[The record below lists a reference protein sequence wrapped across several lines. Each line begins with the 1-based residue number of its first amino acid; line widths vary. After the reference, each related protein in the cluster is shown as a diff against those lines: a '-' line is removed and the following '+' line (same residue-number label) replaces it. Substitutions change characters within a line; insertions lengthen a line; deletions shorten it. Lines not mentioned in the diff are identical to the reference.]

1 MLGALGAR
9 KIFAIAAVVIAAPIV
24 YYLASPL
31 VNNIRVDESSGE
43 LGPDGPGVVGRGSF
57 VDADAFHRTSGAAL
71 VLQLGNGSR
80 ILRFEGFQTV
90 NGPDLFVYLST
101 DVQAQDFVNLGRLK
115 GNLGDQNYPVPE
127 DVDVDRYRY
136 ALIWC
141 RAFTTLFGSATL
153 VRA

>member
-1 MLGALGAR
+1 LLGALGAR

>member
-31 VNNIRVDESSGE
+31 VINIRVDESSGD
-43 LGPDGPGVVGRGSF
+43 LGPDGPGVVRRGSF
-57 VDADAFHRTSGAAL
+57 VDVDAFHRTSGAAL

-101 DVQAQDFVNLGRLK
+101 DLEAQDFVNLGRLK